1 MNSLD
6 RLRRFC
12 KQNQRLWRETP
23 LGAPPLHSSTPRPPP
38 LTLLQPVSVGHKAL
52 GDYRHLIGRSLVE
65 EIQTLSE
72 PLRGKRVLHL
82 SATAMGGGV
91 SEILYALVP
100 LMRDAGLECDWQII
114 LGREEFF
121 NVTKMLHNALQGNP
135 QGLSA
140 EDWEI
145 FDRYNK
151 LNAGELDGE
160 YDYVIVHD
168 PQPAAMR
175 GYLPD
180 RAGSWIWRCHIDLS
194 TPNPEVIERMVP
206 MVEPYDCKVFH
217 LRDYVPPGVDGKVE
231 ILPPAID
238 PLSPKNMALSPE
250 DAAFVCDQF
259 GVDVDRPLMCQV
271 SRFDPW
277 KDPLG
282 VIDAYRQVKQEV
294 EDVQLAL
301 VGSMA
306 TDDPEGWD
314 FFQQTHEHAAGDEDI
329 KILNN
334 LNNVGAIEVNAFQ
347 SQADVVLQ
355 KSIRE
360 GFGLTVSEALW
371 KARPTIAGNVGGIP
385 LQIQDGTT
393 GYLVNSPDEAA
404 RACIKALSDPELGK
418 RLGRAGKE
426 YVRTHFLMP
435 RLLRDWLRI
444 FTDLA

>member
-1 MNSLD
+1 
-6 RLRRFC
+6 
-12 KQNQRLWRETP
+12 
-23 LGAPPLHSSTPRPPP
+23 
-38 LTLLQPVSVGHKAL
+38 LLQPVSVGHKAL
-52 GDYRHLIGRSLVE
+52 GDYRHLIGRALVE
-65 EIQTLSE
+65 EIQELAK
-72 PLRGKRVLHL
+72 PLQGKRVLHL

-91 SEILYALVP
+91 SEILYAMVP
-100 LMRDAGLECDWQII
+100 MMRDAGLEADWHIV

-121 NVTKMLHNALQGNP
+121 NVTKLLHNALQGNP
-135 QGLSA
+135 QGLT
-140 EDWEI
+140 EGDWEI

-151 LNAGELDGE
+151 LNASEMDAD
-160 YDYVIVHD
+160 YDFIIVHD
-168 PQPAAMR
+168 PQPAALR
-175 GYLPD
+175 SHFPGHPG
-180 RAGSWIWRCHIDLS
+180 RWIWRCHIDLS
-194 TPNPEVIERMVP
+194 TPNQEALARLVP
-206 MVEPYDCKVFH
+206 MIEPYDCKVFH
-217 LRDYVPPGVDGKVE
+217 LESYVPAGVDGKVE
-231 ILPPAID
+231 IVPPAID

-259 GVDVDRPLMCQV
+259 GVDVDRPLLCQV

-282 VIDAYRQVKQEV
+282 VIDAYRLVKERV
-294 EDVQLAL
+294 DGIQLAL

-314 FFQQTHEHAAGDEDI
+314 FFQRTHEHAGADEDI

-371 KARPTIAGNVGGIP
+371 KARPTVAGNVGGIP
-385 LQIQDGTT
+385 LQIQDGTS
-393 GYLVNSPDEAA
+393 GFLVNSAEEAA
-404 RACIKALSDPELGK
+404 EACAKALTDPEFGK
-418 RLGRAGKE
+418 QLGRSGKE

-444 FTDLA
+444 FNDLT